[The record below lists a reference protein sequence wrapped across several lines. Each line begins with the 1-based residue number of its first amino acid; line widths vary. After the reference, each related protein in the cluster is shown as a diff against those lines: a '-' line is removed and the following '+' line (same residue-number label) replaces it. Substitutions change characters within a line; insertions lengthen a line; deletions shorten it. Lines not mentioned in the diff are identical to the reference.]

1 MNEKQKTKDGYLWDG
16 SGEPDAEIQR
26 LESPLG
32 RFRHNPD
39 LHPAPV
45 WPEIVAAP
53 QRSGWR
59 AWLTFPR
66 LVPALITAALV
77 LAGVLFLR
85 QPQGPPHP
93 TGPSTA
99 SWEVSRLAGTPLIGA
114 NRIAESGRLAVGQML
129 ETDASSRAN
138 ITVGQIGEVEVEPSS
153 RVRLVQA
160 RATENR
166 LALDR
171 GTIHA
176 LISAPPRLFFVD
188 TPSAV
193 AVDLGCAYTLQVDD
207 QGVGLL
213 RVTFGWV
220 EFETHGQ
227 QSLIPSG
234 AAAIT
239 KPGIGPGT
247 PFFEDA
253 SDALKT
259 ALEKLDFEKLGPQDR
274 ARALQTILDESRK
287 RDGFTLLNLLREYR
301 GMSEPERA
309 LIYDRLATL
318 IPPPPGVSRQPIV
331 RGNNYMVGLWWD
343 LMGVG
348 HPRKK

>member
-1 MNEKQKTKDGYLWDG
+1 MNDKQKPKDDYLWDG
-16 SGEPDAEIQR
+16 SGEPDPEIQQ
-26 LESPLG
+26 LESAL
-32 RFRHNPD
+32 RDFRHNPD

-45 WPEIVAAP
+45 WPEGSIPLP
-53 QRSGWR
+53 QTGWR
-59 AWLTFPR
+59 AWLAFSR
-66 LVPALITAALV
+66 LAPALAAAALV
-77 LAGVLFLR
+77 VGVTLYLR
-85 QPQGPPHP
+85 RPQPSPPVASP
-93 TGPSTA
+93 LN
-99 SWEVSRLAGTPLIGA
+99 SWEVSRLAGSPLIGSSP
-114 NRIAESGRLAVGQML
+114 IGESGRLAVGQWL

-138 ITVGQIGEVEVEPSS
+138 ITVGKIGEVEVEPGS

-193 AVDLGCAYTLQVDD
+193 AVDLGCAYTLHVDD
-207 QGVGLL
+207 QNVGLL

-239 KPGIGPGT
+239 KPGLGPGT

-253 SDALKT
+253 SDALKA
-259 ALEKLDFEKLGPQDR
+259 ALEKLDFEKLDPPDR
-274 ARALQTILDESRK
+274 AAAIHTLLVEARK
-287 RDGFTLLNLLREYR
+287 RDGFTLLNLLRPYR
-301 GMSEPERA
+301 GLSESERG
-309 LIYDRLATL
+309 LVYDRLAEL
-318 IPPPPGVSRQPIV
+318 IPPPPGVARAPMV

-348 HPRKK
+348 HPMKK